1 MCVSSMAVP
10 PPASVAGAA
19 SDDTLRYV
27 DPFIGTAGEGAVFPG
42 AAAPFGM
49 LQWSPDTR
57 LGGGGYHYDDTTIRG
72 FSLTHL
78 SGAGCPGFQDVP
90 FMPTLG
96 APETPADWST
106 YAAPFAHADE
116 QASPGYYAV
125 RLRPAGIQVEL
136 TVNSR
141 GGFARFTYPP
151 DSDATLLIGAG
162 ESALE
167 VSAASIEVVG

>member
-1 MCVSSMAVP
+1 MCVSSLAVP

-19 SDDTLRYV
+19 SDDPLRYV

-57 LGGGGYHYDDTTIRG
+57 LGGGGYHYDDRTIRG

-78 SGAGCPGFQDVP
+78 SGVGCPAFQDVP

-96 APETPADWST
+96 VPLTSPASDWST
-106 YAAPFAHADE
+106 YAAHFAHADE
-116 QASPGYYAV
+116 QAPPGYYAV
-125 RLRPAGIQVEL
+125 RLRPQDI
-136 TVNSR
+136 
-141 GGFARFTYPP
+141 
-151 DSDATLLIGAG
+151 
-162 ESALE
+162 
-167 VSAASIEVVG
+167 